1 MMDVITNPFYENFM
15 ELCSKAKTKINLCA
29 PYIKAGVIS
38 DIMSNAQPDISVNL
52 ITKVNLRD
60 FHNKV
65 SDLESLRLTVSRGG
79 HVYNCSNLHAK
90 LYIFDSN
97 LCFITSANLTQS
109 GLLRNAEYGV
119 LTDNKEVVS
128 SSINFYDNILS
139 RDDVGKISEQN
150 IDEISDILSHI
161 PPVQPIRYP
170 DLDITAIPDENLSAI
185 ISRLTGWKR
194 DVFIALNQF
203 GEVFTSAEVRLIAD
217 QLQSKYPENNY
228 REAKIRQILQQL
240 RDLGLIEFSSPG
252 VYKRLWI

>member
-1 MMDVITNPFYENFM
+1 MMEVITNPFYENFM
-15 ELCSKAKTKINLCA
+15 ELCSMAKANINLCA
-29 PYIKAGVIS
+29 PYIKSNVIS
-38 DIMSNAQPDISVNL
+38 DIFSNIRTDISVNM

-60 FHNKV
+60 FHNKA
-65 SDLESLRLTVSRGG
+65 SDLDSLKLTVFHGG

-90 LYIFDSN
+90 LYIFDAS

-109 GLLRNAEYGV
+109 GLSRNAEYGI
-119 LTDNKEVVS
+119 LTDNKDVVS
-128 SSINFYDNILS
+128 SSINFYDNIIT

-150 IDEISDILSHI
+150 IDEISDLLSHI
-161 PPVQPIRYP
+161 PPVQPIKYP
-170 DLDITAIPDENLSAI
+170 DLDITVSSDENLSAI
-185 ISRLTGWKR
+185 VSRLTGWKH

-203 GEVFTSAEVRLIAD
+203 EEVFTSTEVRIIAD
-217 QLQSKYPENNY
+217 QLHNKYPENNY